1 MKKRFLLILA
11 CAFCTSG
18 AAFSQVLINEYS
30 AANRSSYADGFGEYE
45 DWIEL
50 YNAGGAAVNLGGYH
64 LSDNGGNTTKWPIPA
79 VNLGAGQRMVFFASG
94 RDGVFGGQYH
104 TNFKI
109 TQTSNEPIIFADP
122 SGAVLDNVIT
132 SPNQNGHSTGRTT
145 DGAATWSVF
154 TTATPNAANGGTPY
168 TGYAAT
174 ATMSVPEGFYGGGQ
188 NVTLSTVEPNSQIRY
203 TTNGSTPTTTSTLYT
218 GPIAVNATTV
228 LRARVFS
235 NNPAVLPSYVASNT
249 YFIGVTH
256 GIAVISIFGDNIATL
271 LGGSQITPQAGL
283 EYFEAN
289 GAFVAETYGDA
300 NEHGNDSWAYAQR
313 GIDYIARDQFGY
325 ADDLDHPVF
334 NRKSRQKYQRLIIKA
349 AANDNYPFANGA
361 HIRDSYVTTLSQ
373 QGGLDLDGRTWE
385 PVIMYVN
392 GQYWGVYDVRE
403 KVDDKDYTDYYYDYD
418 ENELQFLKT
427 WGGTWSEYGGGQAQT
442 DWNTLRNYIMSNNM
456 GVAANFAVVDAQYN
470 WRSLV
475 DYFCLNSYTVCT
487 DWLNWNTAWWRGTND
502 PGNPRAKWSYALW
515 DMDATFGHYINY
527 TNVPD
532 DSPGADPCNAEALP
546 DPGGQGHA
554 LILTKLINENPTV
567 KQYYISRYIDLGNT
581 TFSCTNMI
589 HVLDSMLLKITP
601 EMPGQIARWGG
612 TMAGW
617 QTKVQELKDFIN
629 DRCVQIQQGM
639 VDCYNVSGPYQVNF
653 DVMPAGAGTIKV
665 NSLML
670 PSYPFNGTYYG
681 NIDILLKAYAN
692 AGYEFDYWQAVDP
705 VLPTINDSDAS
716 IQITGAQTII
726 AHFKQIQDPEL
737 TFLVDPPLSGN
748 IDISGFVPPAYA
760 YTNTYL
766 ENSNITMSALAAA
779 GYVFDYWELDNHT
792 VLPSVTDANVAFAVT
807 QNDTVIAH
815 FKLIPLPGK
824 KRLTVWVDPVNSGD
838 ADINGFTPGG
848 YPYSSLFDSNTVITA
863 IALPQSGYTFGNW
876 TIQHHALSPSATS
889 PTVTFTISANDT
901 LIAHFSEVPEE
912 GPGVPEGPTFAFI
925 PNSFTPNNDGVND
938 TWNVSISYITDFDL
952 RIFSRWGE
960 TVFATQNIYDQWR
973 GTYHNGGEPLK
984 SDTYAFI
991 IKYKE
996 KDGKLKEITGGV
1008 NLIR

>member
-1 MKKRFLLILA
+1 MKKHFLLISAYAFLA
-11 CAFCTSG
+11 FGT
-18 AAFSQVLINEYS
+18 AFSQVLINEYS
-30 AANRSSYADGFGEYE
+30 AANRNSYADGFGEYE

-50 YNAGGAAVNLGGYH
+50 YNAGGAAVNLAGYH
-64 LSDNGGNTTKWPIPA
+64 LSDNGGNVTKWPIPA
-79 VNLGAGQRMVFFASG
+79 LNLGAGQRVVIFASG
-94 RDGVFGGQYH
+94 RNGVFGGQYH

-109 TQTSNEPIIFADP
+109 TQTSNEPIIFSDP
-122 SGAVLDNVIT
+122 SGTVLDNVIT

-154 TTATPNAANGGTPY
+154 TTATPNAPNGGTAY
-168 TGYAAT
+168 TGYAVRPS
-174 ATMSVPEGFYGGGQ
+174 MNVGPGFYGGAQ
-188 NVTLSTVEPNSQIRY
+188 VVTLTTTEPNSQIRY

-218 GPIAVNATTV
+218 GPVNINATTV

-235 NNPAVLPSYVASNT
+235 NDPAVLPSYVESNT
-249 YFIGVTH
+249 YFIGATH
-256 GIAVISIFGDNIATL
+256 SIAVISIFGDNINTL
-271 LGGSQITPQAGL
+271 LAGTQIEPQTGL
-283 EYFEAN
+283 EYFESN
-289 GAFVAETYGDA
+289 GVFMAETYGDA

-313 GIDYIARDQFGY
+313 GIDFIARDQFGY
-325 ADDLDHPVF
+325 SDDLDYPIFH
-334 NRKSRQKYQRLIIKA
+334 RKSRQKYQRLIIKA

-385 PVIMYVN
+385 PAIMYVN

-403 KVDDKDYTDYYYDYD
+403 KVDDKDYTDYYFDYD
-418 ENELQFLKT
+418 ESELQFLKT
-427 WGGTWSEYGGGQAQT
+427 WGGTWSEYGGAQAQT
-442 DWNTLRNYIMSNNM
+442 DWNTLRNFILSNNM
-456 GVAANFAVVDAQYN
+456 GVQANFAVVDAQLN

-502 PGNPRAKWSYALW
+502 PGNPRSKWSYALW

-527 TNVPD
+527 TNIPD
-532 DSPGADPCNAEALP
+532 DSPGADPCNAENLP
-546 DPGGQGHA
+546 NPGGQGHS

-567 KQYYISRYIDLGNT
+567 EQYYISRYIDLGNS

-601 EMPGQIARWGG
+601 EMPAQINRWGG
-612 TMAGW
+612 NMAGW
-617 QTKVQELKDFIN
+617 QNKVQELKDFIN

-639 VDCYNVSGPYQVNF
+639 VDCYNVTGPYQVDF
-653 DVMPAGAGTIKV
+653 DVMPAGAGTIRV

-670 PSYPFNGTYYG
+670 PTYPFSGTYYG

-705 VLPTINDSDAS
+705 VQPGINDTSAS

-737 TFLVDPPLSGN
+737 VFLVDPPLSGN
-748 IDISGFVPPAYA
+748 IDISGFVPPVYP

-779 GYVFDYWELDNHT
+779 GYVFDYWELNNHA
-792 VLPSVTDANVAFAVT
+792 VAPSTTDPNVAFTVT
-807 QNDTVIAH
+807 TDDTVIAH

-848 YPYSSLFDSNTVITA
+848 YPYSSLYDSNTVITA
-863 IALPQSGYTFGNW
+863 IALPQAGYTFGYW
-876 TIQHHALSPSATS
+876 SIQNHALSPSANAS
-889 PTVTFTISANDT
+889 AVTFTIGRNDT
-901 LIAHFSEVPEE
+901 LIAYFNEVP
-912 GPGVPEGPTFAFI
+912 GVPGVPEGPTFAFI

-960 TVFATQNIYDQWR
+960 TVFASRNIYDQWR
-973 GTYHNGGEPLK
+973 GTYHNGSEPLK
-984 SDTYAFI
+984 SDTYSFI
-991 IKYKE
+991 IKYRE
-996 KDGKLKEITGGV
+996 KDGKLREITGGV